1 MVWLKRLGILIL
13 ILILMGG
20 CTWWSIGSNWRTLIM
35 NMPKDNNVLF
45 WSQAEREIGFRMT
58 DQISFM
64 VKSRDIPA
72 GPDTRPL
79 PEGKPLDM
87 PLDMDAY
94 FETQNLAA
102 MVIVHNGQV
111 RYERYGLDFKP
122 DERWTSF
129 SVAKSFTSSLVGA
142 AIKDGYIQSVED
154 NVADYI
160 PGLIGSAYDGVTIAQ
175 LLTMTSGVQWN
186 EDYSDPNSDVAKFN
200 NHVASDDLPVI
211 VSYMQGLPRAHEP
224 GTRWNYSTG
233 ETNLIGLL
241 VRTSTGKSLTNYLS
255 EKIWQPYGME
265 AKATWL
271 LDDDGNEISGCC
283 IQATTR
289 DFARFGLFAL
299 DKGADALPEG
309 WIDTAS
315 QPLAEIDRA
324 FELAGS
330 GYGYQWWINADGSY
344 RAGGIFGQGIFIDPA
359 RNLVIAT
366 NGNWT
371 TAIGLQNGE
380 RARRADFNRAI
391 QAVIDTEG

>member
-1 MVWLKRLGILIL
+1 
-13 ILILMGG
+13 
-20 CTWWSIGSNWRTLIM
+20 M

-45 WSQAEREIGFRMT
+45 WSQAQREIGFRMT
-58 DQISFM
+58 DQIEFM
-64 VKSRDIPA
+64 VKSRDIPSGA
-72 GPDTRPL
+72 QVREL
-79 PEGKPLDM
+79 PEGAPLDM
-87 PLDMDAY
+87 PIDMDAH
-94 FETQNLAA
+94 FKAQNLAA
-102 MVIVHNGQV
+102 MVIVHNGQI
-111 RYERYGLDFKP
+111 RYERYGLGFKP

-129 SVAKSFTSSLVGA
+129 SVAQSFTSSLVGA
-142 AIKDGYIQSVED
+142 AIKDGYIESVDD

-160 PGLIGSAYDGVTIAQ
+160 SDLDGSAYDGVTIAQ
-175 LLTMTSGVQWN
+175 LLTMTSGVAWN
-186 EDYSDPNSDVAKFN
+186 EDYSDPDSDVARFN
-200 NHVASDDLPVI
+200 NHVADDGLPVI
-211 VSYMQGLPRAHEP
+211 VSYMRTLPRAHEP

-241 VRTSTGKSLTNYLS
+241 VRVSTGKTLADYLS
-255 EKIWQPYGME
+255 EKVWQPYGMA

-271 LDDDGNEISGCC
+271 LDEDGNEISGCC

-299 DKGADALPEG
+299 DKGAGALPEG

-315 QPLAEIDRA
+315 QPLAEIDRE

-330 GYGYQWWINADGSY
+330 GYGYQWWINSDGSY

-371 TAIGLQNGE
+371 TALGLKDGE
-380 RARRADFNRAI
+380 CARRADFNRAV
-391 QAVIDTEG
+391 QAVIDAEG